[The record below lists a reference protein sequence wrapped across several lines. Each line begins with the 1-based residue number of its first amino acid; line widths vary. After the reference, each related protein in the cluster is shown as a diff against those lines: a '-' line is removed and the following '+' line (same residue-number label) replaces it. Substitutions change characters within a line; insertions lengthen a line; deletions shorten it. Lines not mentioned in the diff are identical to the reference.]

1 MLENINHHYF
11 YQTFNQNK
19 TSTVIINY
27 KIINDST
34 LTWNTGVFPKNLI
47 PIVIILLEP
56 KS

>member
-1 MLENINHHYF
+1 MLEDINHHYF

-27 KIINDST
+27 KIINYST
-34 LTWNTGVFPKNLI
+34 LTWSTGFFPKNLV
-47 PIVIILLEP
+47 PIVIILQEL